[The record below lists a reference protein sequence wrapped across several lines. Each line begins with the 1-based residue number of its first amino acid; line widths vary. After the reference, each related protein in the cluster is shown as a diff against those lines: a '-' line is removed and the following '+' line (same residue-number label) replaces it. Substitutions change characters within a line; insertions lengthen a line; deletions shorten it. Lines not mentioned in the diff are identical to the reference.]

1 MAPCTP
7 RAEQFC
13 LSRYA
18 KGFQFKHVPGGFSH
32 AFWAYLVKNAY
43 VYIFVFTIIQLA
55 INLKCL
61 NMPKETLK
69 TPRLCELET
78 LMVLMS
84 KKSQKEHFQQA
95 FWLPGPPPSTEHCL
109 SGRKV
114 PKVPSFPSAPASPPG
129 ATSRLEEERSWGSR
143 VKADP
148 MATLPNLCVRT
159 TETSA
164 YAKETLRIKS
174 TKSLQVRKAWK
185 FLLL

>member
-1 MAPCTP
+1 MALCTP

-43 VYIFVFTIIQLA
+43 VYIFVFTVIQLA

-78 LMVLMS
+78 LVVLMS

-95 FWLPGPPPSTEHCL
+95 FWLPGPPPVRGKPPRS
-109 SGRKV
+109 R
-114 PKVPSFPSAPASPPG
+114 PFPLPQRAPQAPPPG
-129 ATSRLEEERSWGSR
+129 WKRRGHGEAESKLIPW
-143 VKADP
+143 P
-148 MATLPNLCVRT
+148 HFQI
-159 TETSA
+159 SA
-164 YAKETLRIKS
+164 
-174 TKSLQVRKAWK
+174 
-185 FLLL
+185 